1 MIAAHQACRGVPA
14 RYHAL
19 MTGQQQA
26 PRRPNGPRDAT
37 PLSVETK
44 LFQGLADPA
53 RLRILL
59 ALRSGPMVPG
69 ALAAEL
75 GLTPSNTS
83 NHLLCLLECGLLSV
97 ESRGRHN
104 LYRLADPA
112 VARLLD
118 AGAALLDVVGAAIEE
133 CLSYGPP
140 SRRALRPPS
149 SSEQPDAPSITESPG
164 PFTDRARQRS
174 IASPTS

>member
-1 MIAAHQACRGVPA
+1 MTA
-14 RYHAL
+14 RYYVG
-19 MTGQQQA
+19 MTGKPQRLPGPEA
-26 PRRPNGPRDAT
+26 PRGAT
-37 PLSVETK
+37 PHAVETK

-59 ALRSGPMVPG
+59 ALRAGPMAPG
-69 ALAAEL
+69 ELAAEL

-112 VARLLD
+112 VDRLLD
-118 AGAALLDVVGAAIEE
+118 AATALIDVVGSAIEA
-133 CLSYGPP
+133 CLKYGPP
-140 SRRALRPPS
+140 SRRALRRSGVRKPDDRLRVKSSPPFVGRERAQRLTS
-149 SSEQPDAPSITESPG
+149 STP
-164 PFTDRARQRS
+164 
-174 IASPTS
+174 